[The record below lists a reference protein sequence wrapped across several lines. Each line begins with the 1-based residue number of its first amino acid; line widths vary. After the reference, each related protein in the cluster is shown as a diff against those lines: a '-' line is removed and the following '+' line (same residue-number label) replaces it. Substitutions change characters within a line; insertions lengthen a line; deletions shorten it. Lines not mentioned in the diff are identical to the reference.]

1 MLETQLARARQRAE
15 HVRLEAFENAVRT
28 VYASTMDPSALEY
41 RMRRGLDRRDEQMAI
56 LVQRVSGTYYGRYFM
71 PCAAGVGYSHS
82 AYQWYPNMDPR
93 AGMLRIVMGLGT
105 KAVDR
110 TQEDYPRLANL
121 DRPAITVYTTVAQKH
136 RFSQRY
142 IDVLDCRENRFCEV
156 SMERLLDDLPLWYKQ
171 AVMEHDYEAE
181 SRLREMGIGRDVW
194 FISCQGLL
202 ENKAFTALMQNILK
216 TLERVYETPV
226 DIEYAINLDRDGE
239 FVVNLLQCRPLY
251 LGSEN
256 EAVDLDN
263 AHVSRALFDVKGAS
277 MGPSRHRIVDVV
289 VQIDPA
295 KYNAFPY
302 ARKAEVA
309 TAVGMINRHYAN
321 TGKNLLLMA
330 PGRVGTSSPE
340 LGVPTR
346 FADISCFAE
355 ICEVSDSRTSFM
367 PELSYGSHMF
377 QDMVEAEMTYSAI
390 WNDGRTLRYTP
401 DLLKDEP
408 DIFTEICPDLAE
420 LKGLITVREP
430 RDLHFWL
437 DSVENRAMCG
447 IV

>member
-1 MLETQLARARQRAE
+1 
-15 HVRLEAFENAVRT
+15 
-28 VYASTMDPSALEY
+28 
-41 RMRRGLDRRDEQMAI
+41 
-56 LVQRVSGTYYGRYFM
+56 
-71 PCAAGVGYSHS
+71 
-82 AYQWYPNMDPR
+82 
-93 AGMLRIVMGLGT
+93 MLRLVMGLGT

-136 RFSQRY
+136 RFSQRHV
-142 IDVLDCRENRFCEV
+142 DVLDCRENRYCEV
-156 SMERLLDDLPLWYKQ
+156 PMERLLDDLPLWYKQ

-181 SRLREMGIGRDVW
+181 SRMREMGMSQDIW
-194 FISCQGLL
+194 FISCQRLL
-202 ENKAFTALMQNILK
+202 ENRAFTGLMQNILK

-239 FVVNLLQCRPLY
+239 FVINLLQCRPLY
-251 LGSEN
+251 LGGEN
-256 EAVDLDN
+256 EIVDMDS
-263 AHVSRALFDVKGAS
+263 ARACVSQALFEVQGAS
-277 MGPSRHRIVDVV
+277 MGPSRYRKVDVV

-295 KYNAFPY
+295 RYNAFPY

-309 TAVGMINRHYAN
+309 TAVGRINRHFAN

-355 ICEVSDSRTSFM
+355 ICEVSDSRTGFM

-408 DIFTEICPDLAE
+408 DIFAEICPDLKE
-420 LKGLITVREP
+420 LRELITVREP

-437 DSVENRAMCG
+437 DSIGNRVLCG